1 MMLYNTRQ
9 RLQVALILFFIVVAF
24 AADSAW
30 IPWATVVIFL
40 TMILITDLLFLDDNQ
55 FKYDPNYK
63 NWSRQTDPK
72 Y

>member
-1 MMLYNTRQ
+1 MVYNARQ
-9 RLQVALILFFIVVAF
+9 KAQALLIIFFVIVAI

-40 TMILITDLLFLDDNQ
+40 TMILVVDLLFLDDNQ

-63 NWSRQTDPK
+63 VCDIS
-72 Y
+72 